1 MATRAGLIG
10 FGLAGRYFHAPLIEA
25 AGFELGAVVTSRA
38 NEVREQHP
46 RAAVVDSADTLIAS
60 DDIDVVVIAS
70 PNQFHFAQ
78 ARDAI
83 LAGKHVVVDKPLSIT
98 AGEAESLAVLAR
110 SRNVKLAVF
119 QNRRWDSD
127 FLTIQSLL
135 AHQQLGEVVFYRAR
149 WDRFR
154 PIVADRW
161 RERAEPGGGVLYDLG
176 SHLIDQALCLFGKPD
191 WLTADVFMQRRG
203 AAVDD
208 GFEILMGKG
217 ALRVSL
223 GVSSLAADGDW
234 RYCVHGAS
242 GSFFKRGLDP
252 QEEQLRAGTR
262 PSATSFGVEPGNRWG
277 TLTKDSGSQT
287 IESARGTWVQ
297 FYERMRNAIENDGPE
312 PVTAGEAAL
321 ILRVIEAAQRSSRQG
336 RRVSL
341 DGDG

>member
-1 MATRAGLIG
+1 MALRAGLIG

-25 AGFELGAVVTSRA
+25 AGFELRAVATSRT
-38 NEVREQHP
+38 NEVRENHP

-60 DDIDVVVIAS
+60 DDVDVVVIAS
-70 PNQFHFAQ
+70 PNQFHFPQ

-98 AGEAESLAVLAR
+98 SAEAESLADLAR
-110 SRNVKLAVF
+110 SRSVRLAVF

-135 AHQQLGEVVFYRAR
+135 ARQQLGEVVSYRAR

-161 RERAEPGGGVLYDLG
+161 RERAEPGGGILYDLG

-191 WLTADVFMQRRG
+191 WLTADVFMQRKA

-217 ALRVSL
+217 ALRISL
-223 GVSSLAADGDW
+223 GVSSLATDGDW
-234 RYCVHGAS
+234 RYCVHGTS

-262 PSATSFGVEPGNRWG
+262 PSAASFGVEPENRWG
-277 TLTKDSGSQT
+277 TFTRDGTSQR
-287 IESARGTWVQ
+287 IESAHGTWVQ
-297 FYERMRNAIENDGPE
+297 FYQRMRNAIESNGPE
-312 PVTAGEAAL
+312 PVTADEAAVV
-321 ILRVIEAAQRSSRQG
+321 LRIVEAARRSSDEGQRIA
-336 RRVSL
+336 L
-341 DGDG
+341 